1 VRIHYRGPDVVVT
14 SELFIRCGVPPERFA
29 IRDLH
34 NVCVTREEADSRSA
48 ANLVAAVAV
57 LAAAGLIYRF
67 AGPWLAL
74 ALLLLAALSAAC
86 FAVRWHHRP
95 RRRILRAEYRGTVV
109 VLYASADGRV
119 FNQVK
124 RALQRAIENGPAMPW
139 LGAAAA

>member
-74 ALLLLAALSAAC
+74 ALLLLTALSAVC
-86 FAVRWHHRP
+86 FAARWHHRP
-95 RRRILRAEYRGTVV
+95 RRRILRAEYRGAVV
-109 VLYASADGRV
+109 ILYASADGRV

-124 RALQRAIENGPAMPW
+124 RALQRAIENGPALPW